1 MAYESRNLTLRRSSV
16 NVWEQPGWTP
26 ESSQWDRERLLMGL
40 WGAGLTLYGV
50 RRGGWLGSLLGAA
63 GAGALTRAAQGRH
76 DLTLARAWVDRRLRS
91 RGWRSTDVVDYA
103 SEESF
108 PASDVPSW
116 TPTAGA
122 KTNKNK

>member
-1 MAYESRNLTLRRSSV
+1 MAYESKNLTLRRAPV

-26 ESSQWDRERLLMGL
+26 ETSFWDRERLLMGL
-40 WGAGLTLYGV
+40 GGAGLALYGL
-50 RRGGWLGSLLGAA
+50 RRGGWIGSLVGAA
-63 GAGALTRAAQGRH
+63 GAGMLARAAQGRH
-76 DLTLARAWVDRRLRS
+76 DLSRMRGWTDRTLRS
-91 RGWRSTDVVDYA
+91 RGWRRSSDVVDYA

-122 KTNKNK
+122 KTNR

>member
-1 MAYESRNLTLRRSSV
+1 MAYESKNLTVRRSSV

-26 ESSQWDRERLLMGL
+26 DTSAWDRERLLMGI
-40 WGAGLTLYGV
+40 GGIGLAAYGL

-63 GAGALTRAAQGRH
+63 GAGVLTRAAQGRH
-76 DLTLARAWVDRRLRS
+76 DLTRVRAWTDRALRS
-91 RGWRSTDVVDYA
+91 RGWRGTDVVDYA

-122 KTNKNK
+122 KTNR